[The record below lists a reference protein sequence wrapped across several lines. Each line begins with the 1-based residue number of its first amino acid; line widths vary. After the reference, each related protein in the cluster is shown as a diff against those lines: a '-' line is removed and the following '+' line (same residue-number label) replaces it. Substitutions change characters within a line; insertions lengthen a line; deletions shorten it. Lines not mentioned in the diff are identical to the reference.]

1 VEDEL
6 RLADERSRM
15 EAHGFAFDEN
25 ALAKRN
31 RVEFTGVINDGV
43 GDVAVRVICLD
54 GFPYRIPVFV
64 ASELELTPT
73 TRHIAFR
80 TRSICLRTIKPQDWQ
95 HTEHVADL
103 IPDAERI
110 LRGQH
115 TGNFGEEH
123 VVSDQDLFGTRSAA
137 RHVVIPNDLV
147 TPPNTPLFKLDWF
160 WRFSPKTLFV
170 YSVDDSES
178 QLIAKPIS
186 AKYEGVWVF
195 KLREM
200 PFQTIEACND
210 LFEKPSPQFFEMLR
224 DYAVDPDA
232 ALKKLL
238 HLAKPK
244 HLPCVFGVTFPY
256 QDRWFWQF
264 VSLDSINAH
273 SSEWSLL
280 GTSNLDTFAS
290 RLTGVLDLDALKQK
304 SVVVAG
310 CGAIGSTIAVE
321 LACAGIGKLFLNDS
335 DFVSVA
341 NVGRHECSL
350 ANLGTAKSE
359 ALRIKIGLKNPLTE
373 IVSAGDIFSDPDFES
388 KVEQSDLVICGIG
401 DYNIEAYINKLC
413 VRLEKAAVFAYIGV
427 YGVMGHVI
435 RINTKGRRTGC
446 MECFERYLKH
456 GGIPALPV
464 INDPN
469 VTIVEMGCNNPSLP
483 ATSFDQRTIALIAAR
498 KSIQFLNPEMYE
510 DDGADVIVFYARW
523 LTGVSEEESLKTV
536 KSPLPALE
544 DCPVC
549 GGDAHR

>member
-1 VEDEL
+1 
-6 RLADERSRM
+6 M
-15 EAHGFAFDEN
+15 EAHGFAFDEK
-25 ALAKRN
+25 ALAERD

-43 GDVAVRVICLD
+43 ADVAVRVICQD

-64 ASELELTPT
+64 ASELELTPA

-80 TRSICLRTIKPQDWQ
+80 TRSICLRTAKPQVWKN
-95 HTEHVADL
+95 TEHIADL
-103 IPDAERI
+103 IPDAQRI
-110 LRGQH
+110 LTGQR

-123 VVSDQDLFGTRSAA
+123 AAPDQDLFSTRAA
-137 RHVVIPNDLV
+137 AKHVVIPKDLL
-147 TPPNTPLFKLDWF
+147 TPPDTSSFKLDLF
-160 WRFSPKTLFV
+160 WRLLDNVLFA
-170 YSVDDSES
+170 YKIDDTES
-178 QLIAKPIS
+178 QLIAKPET
-186 AKYEGVWVF
+186 AKHEGVWVF

-200 PFQTIEACND
+200 PFQTIEQCND
-210 LFEKPSPQFFEMLR
+210 LFEKPSPDFLEMLR
-224 DYAVDPDA
+224 VYAVDPDA
-232 ALKKLL
+232 ALKKYR
-238 HLAKPK
+238 HSAKYK
-244 HLPCVFGVTFPY
+244 RLPWVFGVTFPY
-256 QDRWFWQF
+256 QEGWFWQF
-264 VSLDSINAH
+264 VSLDSVDGNRA
-273 SSEWSLL
+273 EWSWF
-280 GTSNLDTFAS
+280 GTSNLDAFAS
-290 RLTGVLDLDALKQK
+290 RLTGVLDLDVLKEK
-304 SVVVAG
+304 SVLIAG

-321 LACAGIGKLFLNDS
+321 LACAGIGKIFLNDPDS
-335 DFVSVA
+335 VSVA

-350 ANLGTAKSE
+350 ANLGKGKPE
-359 ALRIKIGLKNPLTE
+359 ALKIRIALKNPLTE
-373 IVSAGDIFSDPDFES
+373 IVPAGDIFSDPDFES

-401 DYNIEAYINKLC
+401 DYNLEAYVNKVC
-413 VRLEKAAVFAYIGV
+413 VRLGKAAVFAYIGV

-483 ATSFDQRTIALIAAR
+483 ATSFDQRTISLIAAR
-498 KSIQFLNPEMYE
+498 KSIQFLNPEMYK